1 MTRIALSAL
10 CLCLL
15 AAPLAAEEKKPVAP
29 PLKKIELYCTD
40 KYGQRHELGEVMCIV
55 SSSCQIWMGKC
66 DMSQNN
72 VMWRKVQD
80 GCPGVSLSP
89 DRPMSRAAG

>member
-1 MTRIALSAL
+1 MRQTLALVLAL
-10 CLCLL
+10 TAL
-15 AAPLAAEEKKPVAP
+15 AAPAPAQEAKPKAP

-40 KYGQRHELGEVMCIV
+40 RNGDRHELGEVLCIV

-72 VMWRKVQD
+72 VMWRKIQD
-80 GCPGVSLSP
+80 GCPGVQAPLPRSTP
-89 DRPMSRAAG
+89 KHG